1 MIKYWWAAFNAKPFG
16 MPIPPN
22 WFGLAAIGLLGA
34 FVNPGFWILGAGLEL
49 AYLYTLGNSKR
60 FRNVVDAGEL
70 EVPVDTDPAEQRYRT
85 LFDPL
90 TPPLRQ
96 RQQAI
101 ESRAREILDSLAR
114 SPLMSSHGDSVEQL
128 VWLNLRLLA
137 AHQAIVRVQ
146 EGAARDAADLAVR
159 EAEIE
164 TRLAATDLSPE
175 LRRSLEQQKAVIDQ
189 RQAGHEVAARRAE
202 HIDSELQR
210 IEQQIALIRE
220 QVLLAADSEQV
231 GNALDALSASF
242 NEASR
247 WLDSQRDL
255 AGLLDTF
262 EPQRLPSS
270 IRSGGRQRHAQRQG
284 E

>member
-1 MIKYWWAAFNAKPFG
+1 MSKYWWAAFNARPFG

-22 WFGLAAIGLLGA
+22 WFALAAVGLLGA
-34 FVNPGFWILGAGLEL
+34 FVNPGFWLLGAGLEL
-49 AYLYTLGNSKR
+49 GYLYTLGNSRR
-60 FRNVVDAGEL
+60 FRNAVDAAGREI
-70 EVPVDTDPAEQRYRT
+70 PVAGDPAEQRYRA
-85 LFDPL
+85 LFEPL

-96 RQQAI
+96 RQQSL

-114 SPLMSSHGDSVEQL
+114 SPLMSGHADSVEQL

-137 AHQAIVRVQ
+137 AKQAIARVQ
-146 EGAARDAADLAVR
+146 EGAARDAAELAAR

-164 TRLAATDLSPE
+164 ARLADAALSPE

-220 QVLLAADSEQV
+220 QVLLSADSEQV
-231 GNALDALSASF
+231 GSALDALSASF

-255 AGLLDTF
+255 AGLLDPF

-270 IRSGGRQRHAQRQG
+270 VRSAGRPRTAQREG